1 MKMSQ
6 KQIVK
11 PANDDAAECVVV
23 ETRHGQ
29 VTFEDF
35 SIDHIM
41 ASFDDDA
48 KEDAG
53 TQRQD

>member
-1 MKMSQ
+1 MSQ
-6 KQIVK
+6 KQTVK
-11 PANDDAAECVVV
+11 PANDDAAERVVV

-35 SIDHIM
+35 SIDHMM
-41 ASFDDDA
+41 ASFDNEA

-53 TQRQD
+53 IQRQD